1 MASQNLF
8 LGIYYNL
15 SIWYKLTGAT
25 QFGAYI
31 SLGGAFITILLNY
44 WLIPI
49 IGYVGSAWA
58 TLACYFSMTLVSY
71 ALGQQ
76 KYPVNYQLGKIM
88 GYPLLALGLYYISTT
103 ELLMEIQTNKIFIN
117 AVILL
122 CFVGFIVLF
131 ERKALIKNQVN

>member
-1 MASQNLF
+1 
-8 LGIYYNL
+8 
-15 SIWYKLTGAT
+15 
-25 QFGAYI
+25 
-31 SLGGAFITILLNY
+31 
-44 WLIPI
+44 
-49 IGYVGSAWA
+49 
-58 TLACYFSMTLVSY
+58 MTLVSY